1 MEVTGLAVGVVGL
14 AGLFSVCLDSLS
26 RFQTY
31 RESNSE
37 THVLDTRFRA
47 ARARFEQWGV
57 SVGIS
62 NGRLQSDHHR
72 GLDNKETANLIE
84 NILQI
89 IAKTICDDSI
99 LQRTRTR
106 PQLHSE
112 QFGGL
117 SQSRGKRLK
126 WALGGKESR
135 NEQVDIFKKLVQQLY
150 NIIPPEDKSQ
160 NYKGLESTAWVED
173 IRQMLTKIEEGMK
186 SEIQRDVLSWLG
198 KSATNDKYEDSLAKR
213 VDTTCEWIFDRPTFK
228 SWLSPV
234 DLTKPS
240 VLWING
246 PAGFGKTVLCAH
258 IVHHLTESL
267 DKPVAHFFFTSDHES
282 REDPFSALRSW
293 QRQLAVKVN
302 EAFECIH
309 RAWENDC
316 SEKASRRTLV
326 DLFKQM
332 ITAVPGCVFIADGL
346 DECSQLSNGD
356 ASVARFLRDIM
367 GAIAGTN
374 VRLLLV
380 SRDEPEIREALIEHK
395 ETLLEYRI
403 GTNDVQADTA
413 AFSQSV
419 VDKKLRGKSQDLR
432 SAISKSM
439 TDKCQGQFL
448 WIQLQEQSL
457 RNTMSKKRLHEV
469 VENTPSGLDRL
480 YDQNWSRIMN
490 MSDQDR
496 DRTFTLLRW
505 TAFKFTPIAVY
516 AVIEAVLID
525 QFRELDP
532 DDYPESIDD
541 EFITGEILGLCGP
554 LVEVHYDKEDS
565 IPGSRTLHIP
575 HFSVRQ
581 YLMKNLPAPLW
592 MQPRDIINM
601 QGKMIHHTAIARACV
616 QYLSLPQVWEEEDG
630 SEPYLKAFLTYAT
643 LFWVQHAKSGFM
655 DPSLR
660 DLSEAFLKSDN
671 ICFKSFAKYLADEL
685 NPDSGPKSIIQPQL
699 QPFEFVF
706 YFRWIEMADYLMD
719 NADVDEIGSFGRSP
733 IFSACR
739 SGSAESVKM
748 LIRHGADLGITD
760 DFGFTCLYEA
770 AYYGF
775 EDIVRI
781 LVESNV
787 DLLLQNR
794 FGYTPL
800 HLATYTGNVKC
811 YQYLLEQGADAT
823 IRDTKGRN
831 VIHLTCFYAGHAELL
846 RLILQDGPSS
856 LATDQAYDVGSPLM
870 LVAGNGD
877 IDMAKVLL
885 EFGAAPSLFITDN
898 LGNLPLHRAASLGHT
913 KLVELFLEHGAET
926 ALSIPNTAGNT
937 ALHLT
942 CAVAGH
948 DQVMSL
954 LLRREVEESI
964 LMENA
969 KGDTPL
975 HLASDKGCA
984 SYVKLI
990 LQYSE
995 TGHQHLLG
1003 MQNNKLETPLYV
1015 ASSLGNVAVVRELL
1029 NFGAQITLSISDET
1043 GETPLFVAA
1052 YNGHVDVMKT
1062 LLEYGAEETL
1072 HIFDLYDCSPL
1083 WAASIGGSSEVVKEL
1098 LSHGAG
1104 RTITATN
1111 LVGETS
1117 LHAAATKYNVELLK
1131 LLLEVPGVSVNQKTT
1146 YGFSPLF
1153 IASRNGYQSIV
1164 ELLLSS
1170 DSIDKDSKN
1179 WLGLGPL
1186 FAAVANGHLEVTK
1199 LLLSKGCHVQHQVS
1213 IGGDLLWWAQR
1224 SSKPELMQLL
1234 KTQQAL
1240 GGTADGLCGALPS
1253 PYTDLQP
1260 LSRDAETVDCTP
1272 DLLIRNPLVA
1282 FSKQFHKSSEKDF
1295 NKTLRLLANYV
1306 FHFLIDRLGLRS
1318 PREKRLT
1325 RRNRIKML
1333 RPVKASRWK
1342 LHRFLEAVAKGM

>member
-31 RESNSE
+31 RESNTE

-47 ARARFEQWGV
+47 ARARFEQWGA

-62 NGRLQSDHHR
+62 NGRLQPDHHR
-72 GLDNKETANLIE
+72 GLDNKETADLIE

-99 LQRTRTR
+99 LQRKRTR
-106 PQLHSE
+106 PQLQSE

-117 SQSRGKRLK
+117 SQSRGRRLK

-135 NEQVDIFKKLVQQLY
+135 NEQVDIFEKLVQQLY
-150 NIIPPEDKSQ
+150 NLIPPEEKSQ
-160 NYKGLESTAWVED
+160 NYEGLESTAWVED
-173 IRQMLTKIEEGMK
+173 IRQMLTKIEQGIKFE
-186 SEIQRDVLSWLG
+186 EQRDVLSWLG
-198 KSATNDKYEDSLAKR
+198 KSPPNDKYEDSLSKR

-234 DLTKPS
+234 DSTKPS

-258 IVHHLTESL
+258 IVHHLAESL

-302 EAFECIH
+302 DAFECIR
-309 RAWENDC
+309 RAWENDS
-316 SEKASRRTLV
+316 SEEASRRSLV

-346 DECSQLSNGD
+346 DECSQLGNGD
-356 ASVARFLRDIM
+356 TSVTRFLRDIM
-367 GAIAGTN
+367 GAMAGTD

-380 SRDEPEIREALIEHK
+380 SRDEPEIREALREHK
-395 ETLLEYRI
+395 EPLSEYRI
-403 GTNDVQADTA
+403 GTDDVQADTA

-419 VDKKLRGKSQDLR
+419 VNGKLSGKSEDLR
-432 SAISKSM
+432 LAISKSM

-448 WIQLQEQSL
+448 WIKLQEQSL

-490 MSDQDR
+490 MSHQDR
-496 DRTFTLLRW
+496 DRTFALLRW
-505 TAFKFTPIAVY
+505 TAFTFTPIAVY
-516 AVIEAVLID
+516 AAIEAVLMD
-525 QFRELDP
+525 QFGELDP
-532 DDYPESIDD
+532 DDYPENVDD
-541 EFITGEILGLCGP
+541 EYITGEILGLCGP
-554 LVEVHYDKEDS
+554 LVEVQYDKEDS
-565 IPGSRTLHIP
+565 IPGSGTLHIP

-581 YLMKNLPAPLW
+581 YLVKHLPAPVW
-592 MQPRDIINM
+592 MQPKDIINIE
-601 QGKMIHHTAIARACV
+601 GEMIHHTAIARACV
-616 QYLSLPQVWEEEDG
+616 QHLSLPQVWEEEDG
-630 SEPYLKAFLTYAT
+630 SEPCLKAFLTYAT
-643 LFWVQHAKSGFM
+643 FFWVQHAKSSFM

-660 DLSEAFLKSDN
+660 DVSKAFLKSDN
-671 ICFKSFAKYLADEL
+671 ICFKSFVNYLADEL
-685 NPDSGPKSIIQPQL
+685 DQDSGPKSIFQPEL
-699 QPFEFVF
+699 RPFELIF
-706 YFRWIEMADYLMD
+706 YLGWIDMADYLMD
-719 NADVDEIGSFGRSP
+719 DAEVNEIGSLGRSP
-733 IFSACR
+733 IFSACISR
-739 SGSAESVKM
+739 SAESVTM
-748 LIRHGADLGITD
+748 LIRHGADLGIID
-760 DFGFTCLYEA
+760 DFGWTCLHEA

-775 EDIVRI
+775 EDSVRI

-787 DLLLQNR
+787 DLSLQNR

-800 HLATYTGNVKC
+800 HLAGYKGNVNC
-811 YQYLLEQGADAT
+811 CQYLLEQGADST
-823 IRDTKGRN
+823 IRDTNGRN
-831 VIHLTCFYAGHAELL
+831 VIHLTCFHAGHAELL

-856 LATDQAYDVGSPLM
+856 LATDQAYDVGAPLM
-870 LVAGNGD
+870 LVADNGD
-877 IDMAKVLL
+877 IDMAMVLF
-885 EFGAAPSLFITDN
+885 EFGAAPSLFITDT
-898 LGNLPLHRAASLGHT
+898 LGNLPLHRAALSGHI
-913 KLVELFLEHGAET
+913 KLMELFLEHGAET
-926 ALSIPNTAGNT
+926 VLSIPNTAGNT
-937 ALHLT
+937 ALHLA

-954 LLRREVEESI
+954 LLRPGVEESI
-964 LMENA
+964 LMQNA

-975 HLASDKGCA
+975 HVASDEGCA

-995 TGHQHLLG
+995 PGHQHLLG
-1003 MQNNKLETPLYV
+1003 MQNKKLETPLYV

-1029 NFGAQITLSISDET
+1029 NFGAQTTLSISDET

-1052 YNGHVDVMKT
+1052 YNGHVDVVKT
-1062 LLEYGAEETL
+1062 LLEHGAEETL

-1111 LVGETS
+1111 LDGETP
-1117 LHAAATKYNVELLK
+1117 LHAAATEDNIEVLK
-1131 LLLEVPGVSVNQKTT
+1131 LLLEVPSVSVNQKTT

-1153 IASRNGYQSIV
+1153 IASRNGYHSMV

-1170 DSIDKDSKN
+1170 DSVDKDSKN

-1213 IGGDLLWWAQR
+1213 IGGNLLWWAQR
-1224 SSKPELMQLL
+1224 SSKSELIQLL
-1234 KTQQAL
+1234 KSQQAL
-1240 GGTADGLCGALPS
+1240 GSTAGGSCGPLPS
-1253 PYTDLQP
+1253 PYIDLES
-1260 LSRDAETVDCTP
+1260 LSRDAETVDYTPGTLWCYVCT
-1272 DLLIRNPLVA
+1272 LSNA
-1282 FSKQFHKSSEKDF
+1282 
-1295 NKTLRLLANYV
+1295 
-1306 FHFLIDRLGLRS
+1306 
-1318 PREKRLT
+1318 
-1325 RRNRIKML
+1325 
-1333 RPVKASRWK
+1333 
-1342 LHRFLEAVAKGM
+1342 FLEDFSYVRDLTL